1 MDTVTSNSLDF
12 TARCIAASVKKALS
26 AQLGSITIKI
36 ISKEEYDST
45 THGSNTIYY
54 VQDGDKI
61 VQYVGDVKL
70 ATGTASG
77 NLTFV
82 LNSDYNYIVGD
93 LQEEGE

>member
-1 MDTVTSNSLDF
+1 MGIVNTIDF
-12 TARCIAASVKKALS
+12 EARCIASSVKNALS
-26 AQLGSITIKI
+26 LQLGDITIKI

-45 THGSNTIYY
+45 THDSNTIYY

-61 VQYVGDVKL
+61 SQYIGDVKL
-70 ATGTASG
+70 VTGTASG

-93 LQEEGE
+93 LQEEG